1 MCVPIFMAICYSK
14 SHVDLLVAQE
24 EKSGDLLSQLD
35 SSSGDRECQ
44 QNILMAIH
52 PELVI
57 HCGNYNYSISNISH
71 VAVVV
76 EVILS
81 RGLCDMHG
89 NNCLLLHNVIHCRRT
104 VYCKTFSFVVYR
116 IQHMPHQIARHLSFL
131 TDCLQ
136 ISAEMKSLHDISL
149 SPPEGHAVK
158 PHMCRG
164 S

>member
-1 MCVPIFMAICYSK
+1 MNVCTYFHGNLLLKVTCRGKVWGSPK
-14 SHVDLLVAQE
+14 SC
-24 EKSGDLLSQLD
+24 GF
-35 SSSGDRECQ
+35 
-44 QNILMAIH
+44 ILWGPWMSAEHLIAIH

-57 HCGNYNYSISNISH
+57 HCSNYNHSISNISH

-76 EVILS
+76 EVILLLS
-81 RGLCDMHG
+81 RGSCDMHG
-89 NNCLLLHNVIHCRRT
+89 NNCLPLHNVIHCRRT
-104 VYCKTFSFVVYR
+104 VYCKTFFVVYR
-116 IQHMPHQIARHLSFL
+116 IQHMPHQIAHRWSFL